1 MKNMIQFTGK
11 NGEFQIAHL
20 VQQNE
25 WNFPV
30 ANEEG
35 IKSSVTQN
43 FGGDCKLDQNHFLL
57 EPVSI
62 ENLHNNRSTRN
73 IWCTVDGKDHYSLT
87 GASAQNEYERF
98 LGKEDDMVLDAGF
111 MWQEVKRIIKD
122 VELEATVRIFAPL
135 GYGAEVMQVKI
146 VNKGKDARKISVT
159 PAIPL
164 YGRSADNLRDHRHVT
179 SLLHRIK
186 TSENGVICKPVLSF
200 DERGHQKNNM
210 IYYVAGSTEN
220 GENPVSFF
228 PTVASFIG
236 ESGTFLAPEALAKNQ
251 KGCGAGKEFAGEEAL
266 GAMTFAEI
274 MLAPGQA
281 QEYIVVSGMTE
292 SEEEI
297 TRTAEAFHTKEQADA
312 AFIKAKEYW
321 NGLVNIS
328 FETGNPKE
336 DSYLKWICFQP
347 ILRRIYGCSF
357 LPYHDYGKGGRGWR
371 DLWQDC
377 LALLLMDPSA
387 VRQMIIDNYG
397 GVRVDGTN
405 ATIIGNAQGEFIADR
420 NHITRVWMDH
430 AFWPFVTTK
439 FYIDQTGDLEILFE
453 KVPYFKDQQSKRGT
467 DHDTGWD
474 ETYGKCQR
482 TEGGVVYFG
491 SVLEHLL
498 LQNLCAFYDVGAHN
512 EMRLHGAD
520 WNDALDMAWENGES
534 VAFTSAYAG
543 NLKEIAHCIRL
554 LEQETGCKRFEIA
567 EEMGMLF
574 AGGRELYENVEKKRG
589 ILDAYL
595 EKCAHNLS
603 GQTMIVKAEQICSN
617 LEEKADWLMEHIR
630 VQEWIAEDEAH
641 GWFNGY
647 YDDHKNPVEGCKDG
661 KVRMMLTSQVF
672 AIMSGTATPD
682 QIRKICQSADKY
694 LYDEKAGGYRLNT
707 DFGEEKMDLGRM
719 FGFAYGEK
727 ENGAVFSHMAV
738 MYANALYR
746 RGFAREG
753 NKALQALLNAAMNF
767 DNSRMYPGLPEY
779 YDLSGRGMYAYL
791 TGAASWYLL
800 TMVTEVFGVKGVMG
814 DLVIAPAFMP
824 EQFDAQGNAEV
835 KLIFAGKKF
844 DIRFSNPE
852 KCECKKEWIKSV
864 LCDEKQLEPEAG
876 AAYAVRIKKEWIKQL
891 DAEKEHVI
899 KILFGR

>member
-98 LGKEDDMVLDAGF
+98 LGKEDDIVLDAGF

-281 QEYIVVSGMTE
+281 REYIVVSGMTE

-357 LPYHDYGKGGRGWR
+357 LPYHDYGRGGRGWR

-377 LALLLMDPSA
+377 LSLLILDPKE
-387 VRQMIIDNYG
+387 VRSMILNSFE
-397 GVRVDGTN
+397 GVRFDGTN
-405 ATIIGNAQGEFIADR
+405 ATIIGNQPGEFVADR
-420 NHITRVWMDH
+420 NNITRVWMDH
-430 AFWPFVTTK
+430 TFWPFVTTK
-439 FYIDQTGDLEILFE
+439 LYMNQTGDVDILNE
-453 KVPYFKDQQSKRGT
+453 KISYFKDPQVCRGNAK
-467 DHDTGWD
+467 D
-474 ETYGKCQR
+474 EIWTAEYGMRQK
-482 TEGGVVYFG
+482 TEAGIVYEG

-498 LQNLCAFYDVGAHN
+498 LQNLSAFYEAGDHGV
-512 EMRLHGAD
+512 MRLRGAD
-520 WNDALDMAWENGES
+520 WNDALDMAAEHGES
-534 VAFTSAYAG
+534 VAFTCAYIG
-543 NLKEIAHCIRL
+543 NLRDLADTLEIYRERCRVNDITIAKEMEVLIS
-554 LEQETGCKRFEIA
+554 QEKDIYASAEKRNAVLA
-567 EEMGMLF
+567 EY
-574 AGGRELYENVEKKRG
+574 AN
-589 ILDAYL
+589 
-595 EKCAHNLS
+595 KCVHNIS
-603 GQTMIVKAEQICSN
+603 GEQISVDIAA
-617 LEEKADWLMEHIR
+617 LVKDLREKADWYTEFIKKN
-630 VQEWIAEDEAH
+630 EWVSDGNGH

-647 YDDHKNPVEGCKDG
+647 YDNSGRQVEGVVNG
-661 KVRMMLTSQVF
+661 NVRMMLTGQVF
-672 AIMSGTATPD
+672 SIMGNVADDAEVAAIAD
-682 QIRKICQSADKY
+682 SADTY
-694 LYDEKAGGYRLNT
+694 LYKKEIGGYRLNT
-707 DFGEEKMDLGRM
+707 DFQEEKFDLGRM

-727 ENGAVFSHMAV
+727 ENGAVFSHMTV
-738 MYANALYR
+738 MYANALYQ
-746 RGFAREG
+746 RGFVKEG
-753 NKALQALLNAAMNF
+753 YKALYTLLEQAMNTKV
-767 DNSRMYPGLPEY
+767 SRMYPGIPEY
-779 YDLSGRGMYAYL
+779 FDAQGKGKYPYL
-791 TGAASWYLL
+791 TGAASWYMM
-800 TMVTEVFGVKGVMG
+800 TVVTQIYGFRGLWG
-814 DLVIAPAFMP
+814 DLMIEPKILST
-824 EQFDAQGNAEV
+824 QFDALGNFSAEIPYRGQ
-835 KLIFAGKKF
+835 IFSVVYQNPEHKEYGTYKISEIWIDGTLYKEPEEKSVCIPFSVLEGKKAHTLR
-844 DIRFSNPE
+844 I
-852 KCECKKEWIKSV
+852 V
-864 LCDEKQLEPEAG
+864 LG
-876 AAYAVRIKKEWIKQL
+876 
-891 DAEKEHVI
+891 
-899 KILFGR
+899 